1 MLAFAILVLL
11 GTALAVSG
19 ERHKLSYIYTA
30 LSKPAVSPGIHKF
43 TAMGMLDN
51 KIIDYFDS
59 TQQMKVPRTP
69 WMKERL
75 EKEYWDKGTVSR
87 KSKQLWFQVNIEIL
101 VERMRQNETDLH
113 ILQWMHGCEA
123 ERGEGGLKFVDGVDM
138 YNYDGDDF
146 LSFDNKNQ
154 IWVAKT
160 DAALSTKRKW
170 DDVPVLKEYTKGYL
184 EKECLD
190 WMGRFI
196 EYGQAQLFEAKAP
209 KVHVFALK
217 AKSEA
222 SIILTCLA
230 TGFYPEDIILQ
241 IRRNGRSLTERDGL
255 VSSGVRPNGDETF
268 QRRDYVEILM
278 SDQSDYTC
286 EVIHEASRWNLVKKW
301 DHKPPAED
309 GSGVI
314 IGGVVAG
321 GLVLIAIGGIVLL
334 CLLYKKGIIGQRSPS
349 VPSISSSLDSD
360 DSKKPLK
367 IDIDAKP
374 PSENGSTTPLLKRKD
389 GSTGSDSAISTD
401 ASSNSNA
408 SLRSSEEGDVNQE
421 RASGPV

>member
-59 TQQMKVPRTP
+59 TEQKKVPRQH

-101 VERMRQNETDLH
+101 MERMRQNDTDLH

-123 ERGEGGLKFVDGVDM
+123 EVQPDGPLKFVDGVDM

-146 LSFDNKNQ
+146 LSFDDKNQ

-160 DAALSTKRKW
+160 DAAVSTKRKW

-196 EYGQAQLFEAKAP
+196 DYGQAQLLDAKKP

-230 TGFYPEDIILQ
+230 TGFYPEDIILE
-241 IRRNGRSLTERDGL
+241 IRRNGRSLTKRDGL
-255 VSSGVRPNGDETF
+255 VSSGVRPNGDDTF
-268 QRRDYVEILM
+268 QRRDYVEILK
-278 SDQSDYTC
+278 SDQSEYIC
-286 EVIHEASRWNLVKKW
+286 EVIHNASRVNVWKKW
-301 DHKPPAED
+301 DHKPPAEA
-309 GSGVI
+309 GNGPI

-321 GLVLIAIGGIVLL
+321 VGVLTIIGGIVLL
-334 CLLYKKGIIGQRSPS
+334 CVLYKRGIIGKRSPS
-349 VPSISSSLDSD
+349 VPSISSSLDSK
-360 DSKKPLK
+360 DSVMVPLTK
-367 IDIDAKP
+367 SDIDAKP
-374 PSENGSTTPLLKRKD
+374 PSENGSTTPLLKPKD
-389 GSTGSDSAISTD
+389 GSTNSDSAIGSD
-401 ASSNSNA
+401 ASSNS
-408 SLRSSEEGDVNQE
+408 SSSSKSSEEKE
-421 RASGPV
+421 RVSGPV